1 MRAARALAT
10 AAALATAP
18 LLPAMA
24 CSVNMGAGWPV
35 ATGNYG
41 EGAASLLGGVH
52 EQGIA
57 WLLLPRRGV
66 ESQLVLA
73 PDADGQWW
81 VSRARADQRIYHTS
95 RAASHFGVQLRL
107 DQQPQIERAPIPAEL
122 AQRLVDRWERAVAV
136 AGMAGQAPL
145 MEDEDILSI
154 QLSGQRY
161 SGRAPSCGG
170 LPRLL
175 GQRALLEELV
185 DSKEKKHEKRYE
197 AISRALDKYD
207 ERVAEGKV

>member
-1 MRAARALAT
+1 MGLAVALAM
-10 AAALATAP
+10 AP
-18 LLPAMA
+18 LLPAAA
-24 CSVNMGAGWPV
+24 CTVNMGAGWPV

-41 EGAASLLGGVH
+41 EGAANLLGGVH

-57 WLLLPRRGV
+57 WLLLPRRGA

-81 VSRARADQRIYHTS
+81 VSRARADQRIHHTS
-95 RAASHFGVQLRL
+95 RDSSHFGVQLRL
-107 DQQPQIERAPIPAEL
+107 DQQPEIERAPIPAEL
-122 AQRLVDRWERAVAV
+122 ALRLVDRWERALAA
-136 AGMAGQAPL
+136 AGLAEQAPL
-145 MEDEDILSI
+145 MEDEDMLSI

-175 GQRALLEELV
+175 GQRVLLEELV
-185 DSKEKKHEKRYE
+185 GSKEKKHEKRYE